1 MTPPSER
8 LPTETAGAVALAAV
22 VGTVALSLVEPTT
35 AVGTLAGGVLAATLL
50 GFGRSHRHVVVRSA
64 LVAVVVLGTVGTA
77 GAVGE
82 PIAIGTMAVGVV
94 IGIGLC
100 GALAGPP
107 EPSARRRA
115 GLAAFVT
122 GALTAGLVPV
132 ALGVELAGGVGAAL
146 SSALWVA
153 EPTVTGLVSS
163 ILLGGLAA
171 ALAVIAVP
179 PAMCTVPQ
187 RRERYITV
195 RRSFVASIAI
205 ATAVTVAAVL
215 VVAMLTALTPLAS
228 LLLEVLVGSSLVRAL
243 CLLVTVVGAGVACLG
258 FVVRRAWSQTTARS
272 DATVA
277 ILAGTGVGTV
287 TPFLAALAVGET
299 VVTATELTALYGVTA
314 LVLGV
319 TLIVAPWYGE
329 VVRADGPVG
338 PTALLAGSLVLGAV
352 VVAATAEATAF
363 LVGVAA
369 LLALTAACFVYDVG
383 RYGRTIALE
392 IGSIG
397 VDRRPQLVR
406 IAWSGALGVVAV
418 PVGVAGLWI
427 ATVLAPTLSVPA
439 TIGVFAGLAAVGVGA
454 WVLWR

>member
-1 MTPPSER
+1 M
-8 LPTETAGAVALAAV
+8 
-22 VGTVALSLVEPTT
+22 
-35 AVGTLAGGVLAATLL
+35 
-50 GFGRSHRHVVVRSA
+50 
-64 LVAVVVLGTVGTA
+64 
-77 GAVGE
+77 
-82 PIAIGTMAVGVV
+82 
-94 IGIGLC
+94 
-100 GALAGPP
+100 
-107 EPSARRRA
+107 
-115 GLAAFVT
+115 
-122 GALTAGLVPV
+122 
-132 ALGVELAGGVGAAL
+132 
-146 SSALWVA
+146 
-153 EPTVTGLVSS
+153 
-163 ILLGGLAA
+163 
-171 ALAVIAVP
+171 
-179 PAMCTVPQ
+179 
-187 RRERYITV
+187 
-195 RRSFVASIAI
+195 
-205 ATAVTVAAVL
+205 
-215 VVAMLTALTPLAS
+215 
-228 LLLEVLVGSSLVRAL
+228 GSSLVRAL

-397 VDRRPQLVR
+397 VDRRPNSSESPGAARSASSLFPS
-406 IAWSGALGVVAV
+406 AWPDSGSRRCSRRRCRFPRRSASSPDSPQSGSAR
-418 PVGVAGLWI
+418 GCCGDENGSGGWI
-427 ATVLAPTLSVPA
+427 
-439 TIGVFAGLAAVGVGA
+439 
-454 WVLWR
+454 RQ